1 MITRFMVDL
10 ERNPSGARGQCGHTR
25 RPTGIRGVKR
35 SIEATYADEDSG
47 KQAKNRR
54 IRVDDWIYWLLGCS
68 EWSRAQVNGEIPD
81 TRMWTTVE
89 IWSNPVDE

>member
-1 MITRFMVDL
+1 MTTQSTVDL
-10 ERNPSGARGQCGHTR
+10 RCDPPVEWRRCVHTR

-54 IRVDDWIYWLLGCS
+54 IRVDDWIYWLVSRPG
-68 EWSRAQVNGEIPD
+68 WSRAQLNWEMPD
-81 TRMWTTVE
+81 KIGRLYAARLRDIGAE
-89 IWSNPVDE
+89 